1 MINPTQLLNEGVF
14 FVATKGYDLPNWFYR
29 VEAFN
34 QEMRIISLSTLF
46 SEETHFVPMEKI
58 SLLHFAPGYQ
68 KLKERQEYDR
78 VDEFKKNQMFDWR
91 DWSAVE
97 NFRVAIANHLA
108 AGKLDEFMAK
118 TNMEKLRLNEESKA
132 RFEAFVNQK
141 NVTPKMKW
149 WEFWK

>member
-78 VDEFKKNQMFDWR
+78 VVELWKKHVDFFIGMLSNEHR
-91 DWSAVE
+91 E
-97 NFRVAIANHLA
+97 IIATYLASGTIDALA
-108 AGKLDEFMAK
+108 AELKLLEQQRQERERREKEVAMSAK
-118 TNMEKLRLNEESKA
+118 R
-132 RFEAFVNQK
+132 
-141 NVTPKMKW
+141 W

>member
-58 SLLHFAPGYQ
+58 SLLHFAPGFQ
-68 KLKERQEYDR
+68 KLKERQEYER
-78 VDEFKKNQMFDWR
+78 
-91 DWSAVE
+91 
-97 NFRVAIANHLA
+97 I
-108 AGKLDEFMAK
+108 
-118 TNMEKLRLNEESKA
+118 EKLLGKYLALSKGVSPNEIREGLAKLLSVGEIDELVAAMQLLEQQQEELQAAAK
-132 RFEAFVNQK
+132 R
-141 NVTPKMKW
+141 W

>member
-78 VDEFKKNQMFDWR
+78 ITDLLKRYSAISDYHILPSEDRENIAKNLADGKIDE
-91 DWSAVE
+91 
-97 NFRVAIANHLA
+97 LA
-108 AGKLDEFMAK
+108 AEVKLLEQQQQQQKLEQRKKVFASPAK
-118 TNMEKLRLNEESKA
+118 
-132 RFEAFVNQK
+132 
-141 NVTPKMKW
+141 KW